1 MKKLFIFI
9 LSLALGI
16 AQGVPADITLVSV
29 NVEGN
34 AVTSENTIIF
44 TAGLREG
51 QTISQAEFPRAIK
64 RLWQLGLFQDIQ
76 LRYDDETDE
85 GLSLTILVKENFILG
100 DLSYDGNKKIKD
112 RKFEDEVSLSKGQR
126 LRPNTLHETAKKI
139 KELYEEKGYL
149 NAEINPVLEIP
160 VEESTLF
167 DGRAKDLV
175 RNVVFNIQEND
186 KIKTGKI
193 IFEGNES
200 YSDLRLRWTMK
211 ETKQQ
216 RWYMFW
222 RSTFDDKKFDE

>member
-1 MKKLFIFI
+1 M
-9 LSLALGI
+9 
-16 AQGVPADITLVSV
+16 
-29 NVEGN
+29 
-34 AVTSENTIIF
+34 
-44 TAGLREG
+44 
-51 QTISQAEFPRAIK
+51 
-64 RLWQLGLFQDIQ
+64 
-76 LRYDDETDE
+76 
-85 GLSLTILVKENFILG
+85 TILVKENFILG

-186 KIKTGKI
+186 KIKTD
-193 IFEGNES
+193 NC
-200 YSDLRLRWTMK
+200 
-211 ETKQQ
+211 
-216 RWYMFW
+216 
-222 RSTFDDKKFDE
+222 

>member
-1 MKKLFIFI
+1 MKKIFIFI
-9 LSLALGI
+9 LSLTLGI
-16 AQGVPADITLVSV
+16 AQGIPADITLVNV

-34 AVTSENTIIF
+34 AVTSENTILF

-76 LRYDDETDE
+76 LRYDNETDE

-139 KELYEEKGYL
+139 KELYEEKG
-149 NAEINPVLEIP
+149 I
-160 VEESTLF
+160 
-167 DGRAKDLV
+167 
-175 RNVVFNIQEND
+175 
-186 KIKTGKI
+186 
-193 IFEGNES
+193 
-200 YSDLRLRWTMK
+200 
-211 ETKQQ
+211 
-216 RWYMFW
+216 
-222 RSTFDDKKFDE
+222 

>member
-1 MKKLFIFI
+1 M
-9 LSLALGI
+9 
-16 AQGVPADITLVSV
+16 
-29 NVEGN
+29 
-34 AVTSENTIIF
+34 
-44 TAGLREG
+44 
-51 QTISQAEFPRAIK
+51 
-64 RLWQLGLFQDIQ
+64 
-76 LRYDDETDE
+76 
-85 GLSLTILVKENFILG
+85 
-100 DLSYDGNKKIKD
+100 
-112 RKFEDEVSLSKGQR
+112 SKGQR

-222 RSTFDDKKFDE
+222 RSTFDDKKFDEDLNLVSTYYRNKGYRDFRIVSDTIQFSENKKILNLVVTVDEGPQNMVRDILL

>member
-1 MKKLFIFI
+1 M
-9 LSLALGI
+9 
-16 AQGVPADITLVSV
+16 
-29 NVEGN
+29 
-34 AVTSENTIIF
+34 
-44 TAGLREG
+44 
-51 QTISQAEFPRAIK
+51 AI
-64 RLWQLGLFQDIQ
+64 RTFQDIQ
-76 LRYDDETDE
+76 LRYDNETDE

-112 RKFEDEVSLSKGQR
+112 RKFEDEISLSKGQR

-175 RNVVFNIQEND
+175 RNVGFNIQEND
-186 KIKTGKI
+186 KIKIGKI

-222 RSTFDDKKFDE
+222 RSTFDDKKFDEDLNLVSTYYRNKGYRDFRIVSDTIQFSKNQKMLNLF